1 MPRYFIELSY
11 NGSAYHGWQFQ
22 PREISVQQTLQE
34 AMSLIFKEKISL
46 IGCGRTDSGVHA
58 NQYFAHFNTV
68 KILETDDSYKINALL
83 PNDIAIKRYWVE
95 DKLHAR
101 FDAIDRTY
109 KYFVHFRKNPFLV
122 DNSYFLRQF
131 RPDFK
136 LMNETAQFLIGDHD
150 FSTFEK
156 RGSDN
161 ETSNCILTKAVWE
174 QIDEERWVFTI
185 TSNRFLRNM
194 VRSIT
199 GALISVGIG
208 KRSQE
213 ELLNTFNNKTL
224 IKDNLAVPAK
234 GLFLWSIRYPF
245 VEEINE

>member
-22 PREISVQQTLQE
+22 PREISVQQTIQE
-34 AMSLIFKEKISL
+34 ALSLIFKEKISL

-58 NQYFAHFNTV
+58 NQYFAHFNTE
-68 KILETDDSYKINALL
+68 KILEEDASYKLNALL
-83 PNDIAIKRYWVE
+83 PNDIAIKRYFMV

-101 FDAIDRTY
+101 FDARDRTY
-109 KYFVHFRKNPFLV
+109 KYFVHYRKNPFLV
-122 DNSYFLRQF
+122 DNSYFLKQY

-161 ETSNCILTKAVWE
+161 ETSNCKIGRASCR
-174 QIDEERWVFTI
+174 ERV
-185 TSNRFLRNM
+185 
-194 VRSIT
+194 
-199 GALISVGIG
+199 
-208 KRSQE
+208 
-213 ELLNTFNNKTL
+213 
-224 IKDNLAVPAK
+224 
-234 GLFLWSIRYPF
+234 
-245 VEEINE
+245 